1 MEPFVHLHVHTEYS
15 LLDGAARIERIWD
28 ACKERNFPAVA
39 ITDHGNMFGTLE
51 FHKQAKAHGVKPI
64 IGCEFYMC
72 HDMKSHDTKN
82 GGFFH
87 LVLLA
92 KDERGYKNIIKL
104 DSLAFTDGFYYKPRI
119 DMELLKQHTEGV
131 VCLSACLAGE
141 IPQLLLANRYDDAK
155 ALAKQ
160 FQDLFGEDYY
170 IELQDHG
177 IRDQKYVN
185 PLLIKIA
192 RELNIKL
199 VATNDVHYI
208 NREDHE
214 MHDVL
219 LCVQTGKTI
228 DDPTRMKFETDEF
241 YMKNYDEML
250 ELFPNVPEALTNT
263 LEIADKCNFE
273 FKFHQPLLPNYVP
286 DDGSTPREYLRKL
299 AEEGIRRRYGDKL
312 TNVQL
317 DRMNYELGIVD
328 RMGFNEYYLIVWDF
342 INWARLHDI
351 PVGAGRGSGV
361 GSIVAYS
368 IGITNVEPLQY
379 NLLFE
384 RFLNPERQSMPDFDI
399 DFCFERRQ
407 EVIEY
412 VKEKYGE
419 GKVSQIVTFGTMAS
433 KNAIR
438 DVARVYKIPLS
449 DVSRITGAMNVKGTI
464 ATMFG
469 LEKSAKY
476 PVVPELVAMYQE
488 DANTRNLIDM
498 ARKLE
503 GMPRNTGMHA
513 AGVVICKDVIS
524 DHVPMQVANN
534 AFTTQY
540 DMIEVEELGLLKM
553 DFLALK
559 TLTDV
564 KKAITYAEET
574 TGTKIDFEQIGYSD
588 RGAYELIGEGDTD
601 AVFQLEGAG
610 MKKFMRELLPDCLE
624 DIIAGISLY
633 RPGPMDS
640 IPKYIEGKK
649 NQDKVTYAHP
659 MLEDILNV
667 TYGCMVYQEQVM
679 QICQKMAGFSFG
691 QADMVRRAM
700 GKKDLKKMLKMKDI
714 FIYGEKDAN
723 GNQKVDGAV
732 NRGVPLE
739 IATNIFEEMEK
750 FASYAFNKSH
760 AAAYA
765 VLAYQTAYLKKYYRT
780 CFIAAVLNNRITNI
794 EEITKYTTYCR
805 ENNIPV
811 LPPDINKS
819 RSEFRVEG
827 EGIRFGLSALKN
839 VGGAATEAIVEE
851 REKNGEFKSMT
862 DFLERVDIKQIN
874 KRLMESL
881 IKGGAF
887 DCFGLNRSQLMAGY
901 EKILDLVTADKKQ
914 QASGQI
920 SLFLLD
926 TVEEPTQENFPDV
939 PEYERKE
946 KLNMEKEVL
955 GVYVT
960 GHPLE
965 EFMPLLKTFSFNTSM
980 LQDPETDE
988 DGNVYYGDLKDNMS
1002 VTAGGII
1009 AEFRKMI
1016 TKSGSDMAVA
1026 RLEDVYGSVEMVMFA
1041 RNYERNKRY
1050 LAQGN
1055 MVKVTGRLSIRPDEA
1070 VRLMPD
1076 KIEPLM
1082 EEKPFVPKAPRQEA
1096 EKRSS
1101 RLFYLRFGKDVYGEI
1116 SEILECYPGEVEVRA
1131 VIEGKTMRLPH
1142 KVRECSALLSELS
1155 TVLDETDMVFKEVA
1169 AK

>member
-1 MEPFVHLHVHTEYS
+1 MEPFVHLHLHTEYS

-241 YMKNYDEML
+241 YMKTYDEML

-419 GKVSQIVTFGTMAS
+419 GKVSQIVTFGTMAARA
-433 KNAIR
+433 AIR
-438 DVARVYKIPLS
+438 DVGRVMNFTFAETDAVAKLVPTTLHITLKDALKQSPQLKQMYDGDARVK
-449 DVSRITGAMNVKGTI
+449 
-464 ATMFG
+464 
-469 LEKSAKY
+469 
-476 PVVPELVAMYQE
+476 ELVDTAM
-488 DANTRNLIDM
+488 A
-498 ARKLE
+498 LE
-503 GMPRNTGMHA
+503 GMPRNTSTHA
-513 AGVVICKDVIS
+513 AGVVITKLPVYNY
-524 DHVPMQVANN
+524 VPLATNDGTIVTEYTM
-534 AFTTQY
+534 TTL
-540 DMIEVEELGLLKM
+540 EELGLLKM
-553 DFLALK
+553 DFLGLRNITVIDDAIRDIRK
-559 TLTDV
+559 TEPDFSMSRVTDNDPKVMDMLTQGRT
-564 KKAITYAEET
+564 A
-574 TGTKIDFEQIGYSD
+574 G
-588 RGAYELIGEGDTD
+588 
-601 AVFQLEGAG
+601 VFQMESTG
-610 MKKFMRELLPDCLE
+610 MTGVCMGLKPQSIE
-624 DIIAGISLY
+624 DLSIIVAAY
-633 RPGPMDS
+633 RPGPMES
-640 IPKYIEGKK
+640 IPRLIACKQDPSLVKYK
-649 NQDKVTYAHP
+649 HP
-659 MLEDILNV
+659 MLKPILSV
-667 TYGCMVYQEQVM
+667 TYGCILYQEQV
-679 QICQKMAGFSFG
+679 IEIFRKLAGYSLG

-700 GKKDLKKMLKMKDI
+700 SKKKVKDI
-714 FIYGEKDAN
+714 EKERGAFIRGDASRNITGCVAN
-723 GNQKVDGAV
+723 GIPEQTAEAIYN
-732 NRGVPLE
+732 
-739 IATNIFEEMEK
+739 EMYD
-750 FASYAFNKSH
+750 FANYAFNKAHSVC
-760 AAAYA
+760 YA
-765 VLAYQTAYLKKYYRT
+765 VIAYQTAWFKCYYPCEYMAALMT
-780 CFIAAVLNNRITNI
+780 SVLGSSVKISEYIA
-794 EEITKYTTYCR
+794 ECR
-805 ENNIPV
+805 AMGIAL
-811 LPPDINKS
+811 LPPDINES
-819 RSEFRVEG
+819 NDNFTVVPG
-827 EGIRFGLSALKN
+827 GIRFGLAAIKN
-839 VGGAATEAIVEE
+839 IGRGFIQKVMNE
-851 REKNGEFKSMT
+851 REQSGKFTSLEDFASRMYGT
-862 DFLERVDIKQIN
+862 DLN
-874 KRLMESL
+874 KRALENL
-881 IKGGAF
+881 IKAGAC
-887 DCFGLNRSQLMAGY
+887 DGFGLNRAQMLRIYELVLDAAASQKNKNVDGQMGLFDLLSGEDSAAAMPAVQAPDIPEMSVQ
-901 EKILDLVTADKKQ
+901 EKMSLEKQ
-914 QASGQI
+914 TTGLYLS
-920 SLFLLD
+920 
-926 TVEEPTQENFPDV
+926 
-939 PEYERKE
+939 
-946 KLNMEKEVL
+946 
-955 GVYVT
+955 
-960 GHPLE
+960 GHPMDE
-965 EFMPLLKTFSFNTSM
+965 YRPLLRGM
-980 LQDPETDE
+980 
-988 DGNVYYGDLKDNMS
+988 
-1002 VTAGGII
+1002 
-1009 AEFRKMI
+1009 
-1016 TKSGSDMAVA
+1016 
-1026 RLEDVYGSVEMVMFA
+1026 DV
-1041 RNYERNKRY
+1041 
-1050 LAQGN
+1050 
-1055 MVKVTGRLSIRPDEA
+1055 
-1070 VRLMPD
+1070 
-1076 KIEPLM
+1076 
-1082 EEKPFVPKAPRQEA
+1082 VPI
-1096 EKRSS
+1096 
-1101 RLFYLRFGKDVYGEI
+1101 G
-1116 SEILECYPGEVEVRA
+1116 EILECFENGGDTYQDEQIVNIAGIVEAVKMKTTRSGSMMAYVTVEDDTGSMELLTFSTILGQYGSLLYENSPVILNGRISVRDEKPPQMVVNRVVQIGDMKDLDAAQAARQTAAQAHTVYLKIESSAQRSAKKVLPILKMFPGKARA
-1131 VIEGKTMRLPH
+1131 VIYFADTGARMGGS
-1142 KVRECSALLSELS
+1142 CA
-1155 TVLDETDMVFKEVA
+1155 LDERMLQELREQLGEKNVVVK
-1169 AK
+1169 